1 MEKKKKSPIAW
12 MCDIEMWIS
21 MATLAIVVVMNLIEI
36 VLRAAISHSF
46 LWIQEFSVA
55 MMLWMTF
62 MGFAKITYIK
72 KDVYLDFIVNKFP
85 EKVRDIINII
95 MELMIIAF
103 LFLLTYYGI
112 RLWIQQLPTR
122 TIVARYPQVINTTPV
137 ILCFISLIIVHA
149 DVLVQNIRALKK
161 SGKEN
166 N

>member
-1 MEKKKKSPIAW
+1 

-36 VLRAAISHSF
+36 ILRTAISHSF
-46 LWIQEFSVA
+46 MWIQEFSVA

-85 EKVRDIINII
+85 EKVRALITIIA
-95 MELMIIAF
+95 EVMIIAF
-103 LFLLTYYGI
+103 MILLTYYGI
-112 RLWIQQLPTR
+112 RLWIQQLPVR

-137 ILCFISLIIVHA
+137 ILCFISLIIVHTDA
-149 DVLVQNIRALKK
+149 LVQTIRTLKNDR
-161 SGKEN
+161 KEEQA
-166 N
+166 